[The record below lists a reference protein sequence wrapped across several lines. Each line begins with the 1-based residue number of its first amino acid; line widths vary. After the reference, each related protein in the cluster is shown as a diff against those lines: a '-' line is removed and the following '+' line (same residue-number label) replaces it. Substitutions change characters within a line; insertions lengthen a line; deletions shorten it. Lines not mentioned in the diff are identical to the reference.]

1 MTAEFQSWPTPEDY
15 QLNSWI
21 SANQSSYPGYEKASC
36 NMGEIDQQ
44 WGQQQQKILVSR
56 ILLKLLIIN
65 KQHLKN
71 TGNQKMDKSHIHK
84 TSRQHE
90 QSSSMQKYVQ
100 PLY

>member
-1 MTAEFQSWPTPEDY
+1 
-15 QLNSWI
+15 
-21 SANQSSYPGYEKASC
+21 
-36 NMGEIDQQ
+36 MGEIDQQ

-71 TGNQKMDKSHIHK
+71 TGNQKMDKSLIHK
-84 TSRQHE
+84 TNRQHE